1 MTLLEKT
8 IQEATAEFELRI
20 PMSYAQFLTELNEDV
35 HAEWVNGETIL
46 FMPPTPDHHDIVSF
60 LLALIRFYVNH
71 FKLGKVLTA
80 PVEMKPTPDSNSR
93 EPDILFVAQENLYRI
108 GQSKLEGS
116 ADLVIEVISPESAHR
131 DTVDKRREYEAE
143 GIREYWIIDHRKGKE
158 SAFFYVLADNGRYA
172 QVIPDQDGIYRS
184 TVLANFWINTHW
196 LWANPQP
203 SELEAF
209 ALIVGPDELINI
221 ISQSRLTGNG

>member
-8 IQEATAEFELRI
+8 IQEATTDFELRI
-20 PMSYAQFLTELNEDV
+20 PMTYEQFRTELSEDV

-46 FMPPTPDHHDIVSF
+46 FMPPTPEHQDIVSF

-93 EPDILFVAQENLYRI
+93 EPDVLFVAQENLYRI
-108 GQSKLEGS
+108 GQSKLEGP

-131 DTVDKRREYEAE
+131 DTVDKRREYESE
-143 GIREYWIIDHRKGKE
+143 GIREYWIIDHRQGKE
-158 SAFFYVLADNGRYA
+158 SAIFYVLDTNACYR
-172 QVIPDQDGIYRS
+172 QVMPDQDGIYHS
-184 TVLANFWINTHW
+184 IVLTNFWINTHW

-203 SELEAF
+203 SELEAL
-209 ALIVGPDELINI
+209 ALIIGPDALIQAI
-221 ISQSRLTGNG
+221 HQSKLL

>member
-20 PMSYAQFLTELNEDV
+20 PMTYAQFLTELNEDV

-46 FMPPTPDHHDIVSF
+46 FMPPTPDHQDIVSF
-60 LLALIRFYVNH
+60 LLALIRFYVSH

-108 GQSKLEGS
+108 GQSKLEGP
-116 ADLVIEVISPESAHR
+116 ADLVIEVISPESAYR
-131 DTVDKRREYEAE
+131 DTVDKHREYEAE
-143 GIREYWIIDHRKGKE
+143 GIREYWIIDHRTGKE
-158 SAFFYVLADNGRYA
+158 SALFYVLADNGRYR
-172 QVIPDQDGIYRS
+172 QVKPDPNGIYRS
-184 TVLANFWINTHW
+184 TVLADFWINTHW
-196 LWANPQP
+196 LWSSPQP

-209 ALIVGPDELINI
+209 ALIVGPEELINAI
-221 ISQSRLTGNG
+221 NQSRLK